1 MSMTGCEG
9 MGAYDLLEKQD
20 WKASARRHSC
30 QDQPVNNLS
39 GSSSDVKN
47 MVYLT
52 HLLPTYLLHFTYG
65 ISLGVVISFLALYP
79 LLFTSPHWRVP
90 KHLGA
95 SAQWAEE
102 QLDHTWSG
110 LWGPRRLSWLRL
122 NCSHIICCRTNAGIC
137 SYVLQ
142 VYQVYIYTIPDHVC
156 TFLQTH
162 KTEGYTH
169 PLPSCLA
176 IMKRL
181 LLSSFW
187 TSFYPQSFFF
197 ISIII
202 NKSLIVLMSTKEQ
215 VKIIQVFQPRFEPVF
230 QSFQHF
236 LSKAYP

>member
-20 WKASARRHSC
+20 WKASAKRHSC

-39 GSSSDVKN
+39 GTSSDVKN

-95 SAQWAEE
+95 SAQRAEE
-102 QLDHTWSG
+102 QLDHTWAG
-110 LWGPRRLSWLRL
+110 LRGPRCLSWLRL
-122 NCSHIICCRTNAGIC
+122 NCSHIICCRTNAGIS

-142 VYQVYIYTIPDHVC
+142 VYHVYIYTIPDHVC
-156 TFLQTH
+156 TIVHFYKPTKQMCLH
-162 KTEGYTH
+162 IPCLPVLPWRKGYNWVPFGH
-169 PLPSCLA
+169 PSTPSLSLIISNGYYPYPLSWTSPSLCSCLQ
-176 IMKRL
+176 KNR
-181 LLSSFW
+181 
-187 TSFYPQSFFF
+187 
-197 ISIII
+197 
-202 NKSLIVLMSTKEQ
+202 
-215 VKIIQVFQPRFEPVF
+215 
-230 QSFQHF
+230 
-236 LSKAYP
+236 